1 MKNRRKKAFALLV
14 IYSLI
19 IFKLNSRRNIKV
31 NYNEEYDKY
40 SEGCFAC
47 INDKNIFIVEDKDG
61 AYDDNNI
68 YVIDSRYDN
77 DPNMIVY
84 NSYKIKSLDEIKEIL
99 KILKEYE
106 RQYPS
111 EWERSILSMEY
122 EWIVHNLAYY
132 LNIYP
137 DSSKDVDLNNAD
149 EGVLIP
155 KFEDKIKEKILR

>member
-31 NYNEEYDKY
+31 NYNEEYDKCRDSY
-40 SEGCFAC
+40 FAC
-47 INDKNIFIVEDKDG
+47 LDDKNIFIV
-61 AYDDNNI
+61 DDRDSVCCDDNI
-68 YVIDSRYDN
+68 YVIDSRYDD

-84 NSYKIKSLDEIKEIL
+84 NSYKIKSLEEIKEIL

-111 EWERSILSMEY
+111 KWERSILSMEY

-137 DSSKDVDLNNAD
+137 KNSKDVDLNNTD

-155 KFEDKIKEKILR
+155 KFGNKIKEKILR